1 MTQDYLNALPES
13 EGMSTITPLTSTMEP
28 LRPLKVD
35 RKTQVM
41 AIINVTPDSFSGG
54 RNISKLDE
62 TLTEIGTTLGS
73 PTVTIVDIGGQ
84 STAPGAISVNA
95 SVEASRAVPL
105 IKKLQSGGA
114 GIIVRDRFAIS
125 IDTYYASV
133 AKEAVE
139 AGADII
145 NDVTAGVKDPDMLPT
160 MARLGKT
167 VVLMHMRGDPSNMN
181 KLTDYPGGLI
191 PTIASELLD
200 RVEAA
205 EQAGIRR
212 WRIILDP
219 GIGFAKTGEQNLEIL
234 RRFDELRN
242 WPGLRGFPWLV
253 GSSRKNFIG
262 KVTGVTEPKQRLMGT
277 SATVAAAIFGG
288 ADIVR
293 VHDTEQM
300 VQVAKM
306 SDAIWRPGAL
316 TRQ

>member
-1 MTQDYLNALPES
+1 
-13 EGMSTITPLTSTMEP
+13 MSTITPLTSTIEP

-54 RNISKLDE
+54 RNICNVDE
-62 TLTEIGTTLGS
+62 TLSEIGATLKY

-84 STAPGAISVNA
+84 STAPGAKSVNA
-95 SVEASRAVPL
+95 GEEASRAVPL
-105 IKKLQSGGA
+105 IERLHSQGA
-114 GIIVRDRFAIS
+114 GNVTRDRFAIS

-133 AKEAVE
+133 AEKAVE

-145 NDVTAGVKDPDMLPT
+145 NDVTAGAMDHNMLST

-167 VVLMHMRGDPSNMN
+167 VILMHMRGDPSTMN
-181 KLTDYPGGLI
+181 QLTDYPNGLI
-191 PTIASELLD
+191 PTVASELLS
-200 RVEAA
+200 RIEAA
-205 EQAGIRR
+205 ENAGVRR
-212 WRIILDP
+212 WRMILDP

-253 GSSRKNFIG
+253 GSSRKKFIG
-262 KVTGVTEPKQRLMGT
+262 KVTGVKEPKQRIMGT
-277 SATVAAAIFGG
+277 SATVAAAVLGG

-293 VHDTEQM
+293 VHDAEQM
-300 VQVAKM
+300 VQVAQM
-306 SDAIWRPGAL
+306 SDSIWRVDSNAL
-316 TRQ
+316 